1 MYYHRAY
8 APGATYFITVNLH
21 DRTSTLLVDH
31 VDKLRKSF
39 QRARYLYPFEIIGI
53 VILADHF
60 HIMLSLPE
68 GDFNYSLRIRL
79 IKSLFSMQLAREEYI
94 GHSRKKKGERG
105 IWQRRFW
112 EHLIRDHKDYD
123 NHLNYIHYNP
133 VKHGY
138 VQDATDWP
146 YSSIHRFIKEG
157 ILPKNWGCDGVI
169 EVLECGEH

>member
-1 MYYHRAY
+1 MYYRRAR
-8 APGATYFITVNLH
+8 APGATYFITVNLLN
-21 DRTSTLLVDH
+21 RKSTLLVDH

-39 QRARYLYPFEIIGI
+39 QRARYLYPFEIVGI

-60 HIMLSLPE
+60 HMMLSLPE
-68 GDFNYSLRIRL
+68 GDINYSLRIRL
-79 IKSLFSMQLAREEYI
+79 IKTMFSMQLDREEPI
-94 GHSRKKKGERG
+94 CLSRKKKGERG

-112 EHLIRDHKDYD
+112 EHLIRGQKDYD

-138 VQDATDWP
+138 VKSAADWP

-157 ILPKNWGCDGVI
+157 FLPKNWGCDRGI
-169 EVLECGEH
+169 ELLVCGER